1 MMKLTTARIVEAS
14 MAIFHE
20 AGYAGLSMRQ
30 VADRLGVHAG
40 SLYYH
45 VRDKNALLCLLADQ
59 VAQQAYDEGTAALD
73 ALPPEAAWPDRIIAQ
88 AAALRRALLRHPGG
102 AVLLAGSPR
111 TLSPAA
117 LGLMER
123 LLRTL
128 SDAGVPARHRSV
140 AADTV
145 LSHITGFVLQ
155 EQAEPVTP
163 DVRGVD
169 VAELAERFPMTFA
182 EAGAGDQDKKFGHA
196 VQLLCAAIQTVIAT

>member
-1 MMKLTTARIVEAS
+1 MKLTTARIVEAS
-14 MAIFHE
+14 MAVFHDV
-20 AGYAGLSMRQ
+20 GYAGLSMRR

-45 VRDKNALLCLLADQ
+45 VRDKNALLCLMADR
-59 VAQQAYDEGTAALD
+59 VAQHAYDEGTTALE
-73 ALPPEAAWPDRIIAQ
+73 ALPAEAAWADRIVAQ
-88 AAALRRALLRHPGG
+88 AHALRRALLRHPGG

-128 SDAGVPARHRSV
+128 SEAGVPVSHRGV

-145 LSHITGFVLQ
+145 LSHVTGFVLQ
-155 EQAEPVTP
+155 EQAQPATS
-163 DVRGVD
+163 DVRAVD

-182 EAGAGDQDKKFGHA
+182 EAGAGDQDEKFTDA
-196 VQLLCAAIQTVIAT
+196 IRLLCAAVKTVVVD